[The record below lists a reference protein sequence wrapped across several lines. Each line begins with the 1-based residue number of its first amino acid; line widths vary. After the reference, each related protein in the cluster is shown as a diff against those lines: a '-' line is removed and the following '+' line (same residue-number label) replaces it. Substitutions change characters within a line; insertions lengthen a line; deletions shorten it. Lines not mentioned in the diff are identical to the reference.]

1 MTAMM
6 HFATLV
12 LATLLATGAALLL
25 DWLLLRAMF
34 RLMAPAAREPRRVRS
49 VPGELVRGTALLAR
63 AYGAQR

>member
-1 MTAMM
+1 MTSMM

-12 LATLLATGAALLL
+12 IATLLATGAAVLL

-34 RLMAPAAREPRRVRS
+34 RLMAPAARQSRRVRS
-49 VPGELVRGTALLAR
+49 AQSEPVRGTAQLVR